1 MSPPRSNLRVL
12 IVQNEDPSPGG
23 LINQWLD
30 EQGADLNVLR
40 IDIEDRDI
48 DPRDYD
54 LLVPLGSEFAAYDES
69 LPFVERSRVL
79 LERAVEQDVP
89 VLGVC
94 FGGQLLAKVLGG
106 QAFRAAESEIGWIPV
121 RSHDPE
127 LVSEGPWFQWH
138 FDGFSTPPGARL
150 VAETDA
156 GPQVFVS
163 GRHLGV
169 QFHPE
174 VTPEIME
181 GWVRTYRHEL
191 DDEGVDPDALLEE
204 TERRAEDN
212 RQASRRLLRRY
223 IDAVA
228 RLGSES
234 VHER

>member
-150 VAETDA
+150 VAETNA